1 MDSMIKE
8 MIACVLMCASLSV
21 MTSSS
26 LAADG
31 ERASHQYPWMNFG
44 TVEFDMT
51 VQRDGKDEKAFLRFV
66 VFKNGESLI
75 ESGRPG
81 IRKRALQLPGSV
93 SAYEGLASEDQ
104 IGISPKN
111 PFMFI
116 DMALAPILGPLT
128 SAFPS
133 GMEAVPR
140 SGQPFSVARDNA
152 QFKGSA
158 ERISDNEV
166 RFHIAM
172 ELGDGKIHQ
181 ISLFDGSWRQPRPT
195 PLTDDFPMT
204 NWRVTHKHIPVTALT
219 TLGQARRL
227 SETSSP

>member
-1 MDSMIKE
+1 
-8 MIACVLMCASLSV
+8 MCASLSV

-152 QFKGSA
+152 QFKGA
-158 ERISDNEV
+158 RNEFRTTKFV
-166 RFHIAM
+166 FTSRWNWVM
-172 ELGDGKIHQ
+172 GRYTKSPSSMGPGD
-181 ISLFDGSWRQPRPT
+181 SPDPRLLRT
-195 PLTDDFPMT
+195 TFP
-204 NWRVTHKHIPVTALT
+204 
-219 TLGQARRL
+219 
-227 SETSSP
+227 